1 LLLMGSDYISESSRI
16 FKGIIMRNHRNVL
29 KASLILVALAALTS
43 CGNTVRGL
51 GQDTANMVHATKQ
64 AGSDVARSF

>member
-1 LLLMGSDYISESSRI
+1 
-16 FKGIIMRNHRNVL
+16 MRNHRNVL